1 MSSQPIVIEVVSDV
15 VCPWCFIGKRRLEKA
30 LALLGR
36 KDVRVHWKPFE
47 LNPDAPKEGMNRAA
61 YRARKF
67 GSLAYAQQLETHVV
81 EAGAEEGIGFR
92 FDRIER
98 VPNTIDAHRL
108 IWLAAQHGGQDAVV
122 ENLFRA
128 YFIDAQDVGM
138 PEVLR
143 RIGVQSG
150 LDPGRIEQL
159 LAGDTG
165 RSEVLA
171 EERESR
177 AQGVS
182 GVPTFFVNG
191 HPVMSGAQKP
201 DLLASVL
208 APVLGQC
215 SLEGGACV

>member
-1 MSSQPIVIEVVSDV
+1 MTDTLPIDVVSDV

-36 KDVRVHWKPFE
+36 KDVRVHWKAFE

-67 GSLAYAQQLETHVV
+67 GSLAYAQQLEAHVV

-98 VPNTIDAHRL
+98 VPNTFDAHRL
-108 IWLAAQHGGQDAVV
+108 TWLAAQDGGQDAVV

-128 YFIDAQDVGM
+128 YFIDAEDVGM

-159 LAGDTG
+159 LAGETG

-177 AQGVS
+177 GQGVS

-191 HPVMSGAQKP
+191 QPVMSGAQKP

-215 SLEGGACV
+215 SVEDGSCV

>member
-1 MSSQPIVIEVVSDV
+1 MSGEAITIEVVSDV

-30 LALLGR
+30 LALLKR
-36 KDVRVHWKPFE
+36 KDVRAHWKAFE
-47 LNPDAPKEGMNRAA
+47 LNPDAPKEGMQRAA

-67 GSLAYAQQLETHVV
+67 GSLAYAQQLEAHVA
-81 EAGAEEGIGFR
+81 EAGAEEEIGFR

-98 VPNTIDAHRL
+98 VPNTFDAHRL
-108 IWLAAQHGGQDAVV
+108 IWLAGREGIQDAMV

-128 YFIDAQDVGM
+128 YFIGAEDVGK
-138 PEVLR
+138 PEVLQ

-150 LDPGRIEQL
+150 LTAGRVEQF
-159 LAGDTG
+159 LASESG

-171 EERESR
+171 DERQAR

-182 GVPTFFVNG
+182 GVPTFLVNG
-191 HPVMSGAQKP
+191 QPVMSGAQKP

-208 APVLGQC
+208 APALGQC
-215 SLEGGACV
+215 LPEDGACV